1 MHGSI
6 HMTGNRDEKED
17 LNNEDTE
24 INRGVELVLRNKKGG
39 KRKPKT
45 FEVNFCIFKREIT
58 LSLDIIKQ
66 PTT

>member
-1 MHGSI
+1 
-6 HMTGNRDEKED
+6 MTGNREEKED

-45 FEVNFCIFKREIT
+45 FEVNFCSKMDRNSRDQNNIW
-58 LSLDIIKQ
+58 
-66 PTT
+66 